1 MKPAASET
9 TVRYIWPRRK
19 CPPRRFWSFRLWRTN
34 VVRKRFS
41 VPGVCFTRIIY
52 DVIVVVVITIAECKS
67 RRNTKCTRE
76 RVRPYATATLC
87 DWSTCS
93 LQNEPQM
100 NEIFFEMN
108 QILTGF
114 IHYATHQRSR
124 VAKIKEIDAII
135 KMKKRGEGTKR
146 KSATFMRPGP
156 VSRVKETLCSAAGES
171 RSRAYLTGRRLPA
184 HRPPVLRVAVFFS
197 SSSLSLSLPK
207 TAATCLAYQVIT
219 AEKGPLLQFCCSLP
233 LSFISFSF
241 LSAFRL
247 DVNKIETIS
256 VVRRMKSDRPKKIK
270 ISKLVKQSHVIN
282 LTIITVPPVAQRSN
296 CARYSCQGLEF
307 RNDFN
312 QRSGM

>member
-1 MKPAASET
+1 M
-9 TVRYIWPRRK
+9 
-19 CPPRRFWSFRLWRTN
+19 
-34 VVRKRFS
+34 
-41 VPGVCFTRIIY
+41 
-52 DVIVVVVITIAECKS
+52 
-67 RRNTKCTRE
+67 
-76 RVRPYATATLC
+76 RPYATATLC

-184 HRPPVLRVAVFFS
+184 HRPPVLRVAVFFFFFF
-197 SSSLSLSLPK
+197 SLSLSAQDGGDL
-207 TAATCLAYQVIT
+207 LSISGHHGR
-219 AEKGPLLQFCCSLP
+219 KGSSSPVLLQPPSLFHFFFLP
-233 LSFISFSF
+233 LRVSFE
-241 LSAFRL
+241 RQQ
-247 DVNKIETIS
+247 N
-256 VVRRMKSDRPKKIK
+256 
-270 ISKLVKQSHVIN
+270 
-282 LTIITVPPVAQRSN
+282 
-296 CARYSCQGLEF
+296 
-307 RNDFN
+307 
-312 QRSGM
+312 